1 MSVGEQV
8 DPLCGGGEQHPMAG
22 LAGAE
27 AKADGQMGLAGPGW
41 AQEHHVVAGGDEVQ
55 GAQVRDRLSFE
66 AAGVVEAELLQALTG
81 GEARGPDAA
90 FAAVRFAG
98 GDLALQAGGQELLV
112 RPAGPPRCAASA
124 PSAPGL
130 GTRALR

>member
-1 MSVGEQV
+1 MAAATTSSPNTSPQR
-8 DPLCGGGEQHPMAG
+8 PMAG

-112 RPAGPPRCAASA
+112 RPALSAGPLGQ
-124 PSAPGL
+124 PGHRGAQRRRL
-130 GTRALR
+130 QRPG